1 MAATPRSA
9 WLGTVR
15 VMKQAFALV
24 GLGLLLASCNTAST
38 GSASVTLTGIRT
50 EYRTAGGQYVACD
63 NVSNNGAITGETQV
77 ATDFRTSGDFQN
89 VRVRLRGNT
98 STANDN
104 NFVGNFSRATLES
117 LGGTSFSAVFTAD
130 AEQGQFLPQA
140 IVVNPVQR
148 NIKIVETV
156 GASAGS
162 FFAEVTVTDSFGNT
176 ATADTRILGNTGNIP
191 VYTGCN
197 VISTTNEQI

>member
-1 MAATPRSA
+1 MPATPRSA
-9 WLGTVR
+9 WFGTVR

-24 GLGLLLASCNTAST
+24 GLGLLLASCNSAST

-63 NVSNNGAITGETQV
+63 NVSNNGTITGETQV
-77 ATDFRTSGDFQN
+77 ATDFRTSGDFQD
-89 VRVRLRGNT
+89 VRVRLRGNS

-104 NFVGNFSRATLES
+104 LFVATFTRSQLES

-130 AEQGQFLPQA
+130 ADQGQFLPQS
-140 IVVNPVQR
+140 IVVNPTQR

-162 FFAEVTVTDSFGNT
+162 FFAEITLRDSLGNS
-176 ATADTRILGNTGNIP
+176 ATADTRILGGGGNIP
-191 VYTGCN
+191 VYSSCN
-197 VISTTNEQI
+197 VIGTTNEQI